1 SWREVPPARNA
12 REVGKCDAPTS
23 PSDARRLID
32 RDQELQE
39 PSPFDIA
46 GIPPPC
52 LRYSRLTI
60 ARRKPAIDSGGE
72 GVVTSIERINVH
84 ISGHVNRHGDKRRSA
99 PPHRTCVCSVL
110 KRLIILASFCQNWQ
124 VELPEQKFGK
134 TTPCKVGLWRKSA
147 TIINPF

>member
-1 SWREVPPARNA
+1 
-12 REVGKCDAPTS
+12 VGKCDAPIS

-39 PSPFDIA
+39 PAPFDIA

-60 ARRKPAIDSGGE
+60 ARRKPPIDSGGE

-84 ISGHVNRHGDKRRSA
+84 MSGQVNRHGDKRRSA
-99 PPHRTCVCSVL
+99 PPHRTSRPFRVEKIDHFGFVL
-110 KRLIILASFCQNWQ
+110 PKLAGWSSQNKNLAKQ
-124 VELPEQKFGK
+124 PHAKYVFG
-134 TTPCKVGLWRKSA
+134 G
-147 TIINPF
+147 N